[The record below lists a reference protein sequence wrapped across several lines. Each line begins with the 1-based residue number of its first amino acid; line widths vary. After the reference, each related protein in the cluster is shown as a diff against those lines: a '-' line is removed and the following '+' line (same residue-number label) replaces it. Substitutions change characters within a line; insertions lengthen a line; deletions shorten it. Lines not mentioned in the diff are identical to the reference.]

1 MSKFCSRPLLSL
13 LALLVASSLSGW
25 AAQPGTSL
33 NGHFNGVLLGQS
45 GQPLA
50 DVLVSLLE
58 VSSESALPILAKTD
72 ERGKVQLRGLQAG
85 TYQLQVKSGDY
96 RSPARRLV
104 EILPGQTAVVTLILQ
119 QLLQLEASTE
129 EELDFKAL
137 FRNSGNRRLIF
148 RGLPGYE
155 ETFRENRR
163 EALFEDAVFQM
174 YTHSG
179 LGGDYFVYPG
189 DSWGGTSTNFAV
201 VESLNGSTDYIMAG
215 QMSSGRD
222 SLWRTKH
229 FVDHRVND
237 QHLLRFFMGY
247 GRLSFDQPSLSLLQN
262 PERLSD
268 HSDYTSAL
276 GTTRFLT
283 LGVEDQ
289 FFFVPALSV
298 TVGMELNQ
306 VRDSRNETF
315 VSPSAR
321 LDFVPWDGTSLELL
335 VASKRSTHGNTV
347 GLTDGRQINL
357 SDSLYFSQIGEQLNI
372 GQARYYQAELRQALT
387 EDTSVEVALFNNQR
401 QGGGIPVLAILE
413 YSDQSELVRL
423 DEDQAETRGYR
434 VSVSHSIGE
443 NLSTEISY
451 LKGNAAALHDRTS
464 IVFDYDSLDKVLKRQ
479 GFHAISAQVQAYL
492 PETRTH
498 ITALFGI
505 VPGGHPIT
513 SIDPYSDVYETSNE
527 GVNLFL
533 RQVVPVPVGLLGF
546 VGLDFLAP
554 EKMEALLDIRNL
566 MNDDLGFIETV
577 QGPVMLVRNPRT
589 VRGGIAFKF

>member
-1 MSKFCSRPLLSL
+1 MKKLCFRL
-13 LALLVASSLSGW
+13 LLVLTFLTAGSLSGW
-25 AAQPGTSL
+25 AAQPAASIG
-33 NGHFNGVLLGQS
+33 GHFNGVLLGQS

-50 DVLVSLLE
+50 DVLVSFLE
-58 VSSESALPILAKTD
+58 VSSDSALPILAKTD
-72 ERGKVQLRGLQAG
+72 EQGRIQLRGLEAG
-85 TYQLQVKSGDY
+85 TYQIQVKSGDY
-96 RSPARRLV
+96 RSPARRMV
-104 EILPGQTAVVTLILQ
+104 EILPGRTAVVTLILQ
-119 QLLQLEASTE
+119 QLLQLEASSQET
-129 EELDFKAL
+129 LDFKAL
-137 FRNSGNRRLIF
+137 FRNSGDRRLIF

-155 ETFRENRR
+155 ETIREKER
-163 EALFEDAVFQM
+163 EALFEDAVFQV

-222 SLWRTKH
+222 SLWRMKN

-237 QHLLRFFMGY
+237 RHMLRFFMGY
-247 GRLSFDQPSLSLLQN
+247 GRLSFEQPSLSLLQN
-262 PERLSD
+262 PQRLSD
-268 HSDYTSAL
+268 HHDYTSAP
-276 GTTRFLT
+276 GTSRFLT
-283 LGVEDQ
+283 LGIEDQ
-289 FFFVPALSV
+289 FYVIPALSV

-306 VRDSRNETF
+306 VWDFQNETY
-315 VSPSAR
+315 VSPNAR
-321 LDFVPWDGTSLELL
+321 LDFDPWEGTSLELL

-347 GLTDGRQINL
+347 GLADGRQLNL
-357 SDSLYFSQIGEQLNI
+357 SDSLYFNRIGDRLNI
-372 GQARYYQAELRQALT
+372 GQARYSQAGLRQQVT
-387 EDTSVEVALFNNQR
+387 DDTSLEVALFNNQM

-413 YSDQSELVRL
+413 YSDQSDLIQL
-423 DEDQAETRGYR
+423 GEDQAETRGYR

-443 NLSTEISY
+443 NLSTEVSY
-451 LKGNAAALHDRTS
+451 LKGKAVGLQAQAAP
-464 IVFDYDSLDKVLKRQ
+464 VFDPGSLDEVLERQ

-492 PETRTH
+492 PETGTH
-498 ITALFGI
+498 ITALLGV

-554 EKMEALLDIRNL
+554 EKVEALLDVRNL
-566 MNDDLGFIETV
+566 MNDDLGLLETLR
-577 QGPVMLVRNPRT
+577 GPVMLVRNPRT